1 MLVRDAMST
10 LVLTVRSPDTLR
22 RAARLMSDHCVGA
35 VVVLDAEADD
45 EDRVLGILTERDI
58 LHAVGSGRDPGAEP
72 AGPHTTTEVVCAAP
86 AWPLERAAEAM
97 TRGGFRHLV
106 VLDGHRPVG
115 IVSLRDILRCWAPSG
130 RRHADLSG

>member
-10 LVLTVRSPDTLR
+10 LVLTVRSTDTLR
-22 RAARLMSDHCVGA
+22 RAARLMSEHRVGA
-35 VVVLDAEADD
+35 VAVLDLDGAD
-45 EDRVLGILTERDI
+45 EDAALGILTERDV
-58 LHAVGSGRDPGAEP
+58 LRAVGAGCDPGTETV
-72 AGPHTTTEVVCAAP
+72 GPHTTTDVVFAAP

-97 TRGGFRHLV
+97 TRGGFRHLI
-106 VLDGHRPVG
+106 VLDGQLPVG

>member
-10 LVLTVRSPDTLR
+10 LVLTVRSTDTLR
-22 RAARLMSDHCVGA
+22 LAARLMSRHRVGA
-35 VVVLDAEADD
+35 VVALGTD
-45 EDRVLGILTERDI
+45 EDGGERVLGILTERDV
-58 LHAVGSGRDPGAEP
+58 LDAVGSGLDPGAEP
-72 AGPHTTTEVVCAAP
+72 ASAHTTTEVVCAAP

-97 TRGGFRHLV
+97 TRGGFRHLI

-130 RRHADLSG
+130 RHHADLGG